1 MQRRANSLSFF
12 IASTISI
19 LWSVSIKNHSI
30 EKGVE
35 NFFDTPDPLYA
46 YHHTEDFFFSNLLV
60 KKRNAR
66 DTISP
71 EKNMRTLAFR
81 TDCTNLTNR
90 KFPLH
95 QSP

>member
-35 NFFDTPDPLYA
+35 SFFDTPDPLYA

-60 KKRNAR
+60 KKGMQ
-66 DTISP
+66 
-71 EKNMRTLAFR
+71 ETLFP
-81 TDCTNLTNR
+81 R
-90 KFPLH
+90 KRICVPLRFERIA
-95 QSP
+95 PI